1 MVLTVLAVDIGM
13 GGWMLLLHFNEYMP
27 PATEGTFWFL
37 MQIGIVLGLATGY
50 PAVAWLAR
58 RNRTITL

>member
-1 MVLTVLAVDIGM
+1 MLAFDIGM

-58 RNRTITL
+58 RNRTMTPA